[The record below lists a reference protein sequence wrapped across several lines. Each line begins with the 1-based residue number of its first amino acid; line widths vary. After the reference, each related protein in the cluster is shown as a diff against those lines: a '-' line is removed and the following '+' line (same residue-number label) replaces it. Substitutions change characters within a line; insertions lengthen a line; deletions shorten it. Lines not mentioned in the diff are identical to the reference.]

1 MKSKFFLLLFILP
14 LFLWSEEQGEI
25 RVRLTTESPLSPLY
39 IAQMEGE
46 GGAYKGYLK
55 RLQEVLEF
63 DLSHAG
69 YFKVLREQPQ
79 KETQI
84 WQHDLKEAFNSKQW
98 REWGIAYAVR
108 GTATNDTLH
117 LYVLDVQKRVL
128 KQFEEIPLTGE
139 ITKDRRQIHKVC
151 NALVKVLL
159 NKEGVACSRLL
170 FSRQV
175 RSEPDNE
182 HKWQAEIWECDWDG
196 ANARRV
202 TQDNSYNVSPLFVP
216 QQGKSDPFLY
226 VSYQLSQP
234 KVYLSSRTSEKKSR
248 VLSLKGNQLL
258 PAMSPKRDMIAF
270 ISDAAGRPDL
280 FTQKLSPSGKEV
292 GKPVQLFSYPRS
304 TQASPTFSPD
314 GEHIAF
320 VSDKDG
326 MPRIYIIPSK
336 SAKKRPDAK
345 LLTKKNPESS
355 CPNWSPDGRK
365 IAYSAKTS
373 GVRQIWIYDLET
385 EEEKQLTFGPGNKEN
400 PCFGPDSLH
409 LVFNSTDSDSS
420 ELYIVNLNQPEAVK
434 ITSGPGKKHYPA
446 WGKG

>member
-1 MKSKFFLLLFILP
+1 MKYSYLLFLFVLPLLL
-14 LFLWSEEQGEI
+14 WSQEQGEI

-39 IAQMEGE
+39 VAKIEEGD
-46 GGAYKGYLK
+46 GSYKAYTRK
-55 RLQEVLEF
+55 LQGVLEF
-63 DLSHAG
+63 DLMNAG
-69 YFKVLREQPQ
+69 YFKVVKEQLN
-79 KETQI
+79 KEKQI
-84 WQHDLKEAFNSKQW
+84 WKKNPKEAFKPKTW
-98 REWGIAYAVR
+98 KEWGIAYAIR
-108 GTATNDTLH
+108 GSVAHNTLR
-117 LYVLDVQKRVL
+117 LYVLDVQKQSL

-139 ITKDRRQIHKVC
+139 ITKDRRQIHKLC
-151 NALVKVLL
+151 DALNKALL
-159 NKEGVACSRLL
+159 NKDSVACSRLL
-170 FSRQV
+170 YSLQV
-175 RSEPDNE
+175 KNSVAEDK
-182 HKWQAEIWECDWDG
+182 KWRAEIWECDWDG

-202 TQDNSYNVSPLFVP
+202 TSDKSYNVSPVFVP
-216 QQGKSDPFLY
+216 KRGKSDPFLY
-226 VSYQLSQP
+226 VSYQVSQP
-234 KVYLSSRTSEKKSR
+234 KVYMSSRTNGKKSR

-258 PAMSPKRDMIAF
+258 PAMSPNRDMIAF

-280 FTQKLSPSGKEV
+280 FTQKLSPTGKEV

-314 GEHIAF
+314 GKKIAF

-326 MPRIYIIPSK
+326 RPRIYLIPAK
-336 SAKKRPDAK
+336 SPQKRPAAK

-373 GVRQIWIYDLET
+373 GVRQIWIYDLEK

-409 LVFNSTDSDSS
+409 LVFNSTDSDVS
-420 ELYIVNLNQPEAVK
+420 ELYIVNLNQPDAVK